1 MSFAVSTPRRTTQRL
16 DQKLRT
22 RAALL
27 DAARRLV
34 DEGRT
39 PSVAEVAD
47 AARVSRATAYR
58 YFPSQESL
66 LVEVPLD
73 VAAPTVASLLGEDA
87 PADPE
92 ERAVLVHDALF
103 DLTLAHEAEF
113 RLFLRASLLRGMEE
127 HADPFRGARR
137 VALLDAA
144 LAPLRDELGAG
155 DVVRVRAALSALVG
169 TEAYFALRDVLRLPP
184 DEARAA
190 GGWAVRQV
198 VRAARAEGAARHP

>member
-1 MSFAVSTPRRTTQRL
+1 MTGVVSAPRRSTERL

-34 DEGRT
+34 DDGRS

-66 LVEVPLD
+66 LAEVPLD
-73 VAAPTVASLLGEDA
+73 VAAPTAASLLGPGA
-87 PADPE
+87 PDDPE
-92 ERAVLVHDALF
+92 DRAVLVHDALY
-103 DLTLAHEAEF
+103 DLTHAHEAEF
-113 RLFLRASLLRGMEE
+113 RLFLRASLLRGMDDQG
-127 HADPFRGARR
+127 ADPFRGARR
-137 VALLDAA
+137 IALLDAA
-144 LAPLRDELGAG
+144 LAPLRDELDPA
-155 DVVRVRAALSALVG
+155 DLLRLRAALSAIVG
-169 TEAYFALRDVLRLPP
+169 AEAYFALRDVLRLPP

-198 VRAARAEGAARHP
+198 VRAARRS

>member
-1 MSFAVSTPRRTTQRL
+1 
-16 DQKLRT
+16 
-22 RAALL
+22 
-27 DAARRLV
+27 V
-34 DEGRT
+34 DDGRS

-66 LVEVPLD
+66 LAEVPLD
-73 VAAPTVASLLGEDA
+73 VAAPTVASLLGPDA

-103 DLTLAHEAEF
+103 DLTREHEAEF
-113 RLFLRASLLRGMEE
+113 RLFLRASLLRGMDD
-127 HADPFRGARR
+127 HGDPFRGARR
-137 VALLDAA
+137 IALLDAA
-144 LAPLRDELGAG
+144 LAPLRDELDTH
-155 DVVRVRAALSALVG
+155 DVQRVRAALSALVG
-169 TEAYFALRDVLRLPP
+169 TESYFALRDVLRLPP

-198 VRAARAEGAARHP
+198 VRAARAAPRP